1 MTRAVRSAAA
11 ALVVLALATSGAA
24 AAMSTTPAAAAR
36 GLVTAGAPGAI
47 VVVRT
52 PAGMRAAAVGAARL
66 RPREPMRVSDR
77 FRIASVTKS
86 FVAAAVLQLVGEGRL
101 GLEDTVG
108 RRFPGLVPNGSSITI
123 RELLNHSSG
132 LFDYDE
138 DKAWI
143 KARFANPAR
152 VWRPRELVR
161 IATRHRPHFPP
172 GSSWR
177 YSNTNY
183 VVLGLVV
190 ERVTGRPLG
199 DVLRTRLFSPL
210 RLSATSY
217 PLRTAMTG
225 PYAHGYV
232 VAAPPLPQPAGTLID
247 TSAALSP
254 SAWGA
259 GQIVSTARDV
269 TAFFAALLGGQ
280 VVSQALLR
288 EMKTP
293 VHGYEY
299 GLGIYSRPT
308 RCGTAWGHNGDIPG
322 WRNVVFATADGRRV
336 VQVMVNVDGKLD
348 WQRIDD
354 AAENVFCSG

>member
-1 MTRAVRSAAA
+1 
-11 ALVVLALATSGAA
+11 
-24 AAMSTTPAAAAR
+24 
-36 GLVTAGAPGAI
+36 
-47 VVVRT
+47 
-52 PAGMRAAAVGAARL
+52 
-66 RPREPMRVSDR
+66 MRVSDR

-101 GLEDTVG
+101 RLDEPVERRLPGVVPDGL
-108 RRFPGLVPNGSSITI
+108 SITI
-123 RELLNHSSG
+123 RQLLNHSSG

-138 DKAWI
+138 DTAWI

-152 VWRPRELVR
+152 VWTPRELVR
-161 IATRHRPHFPP
+161 IAVRHRPHFPP

-177 YSNTNY
+177 YSNTNF
-183 VVLGLVV
+183 VVLGLLL
-190 ERVTGRPLG
+190 ERVTGKPLG
-199 DVLRTRLFSPL
+199 EVLRTRLFAPL
-210 RLSATSY
+210 RLTATSY
-217 PLRTAMTG
+217 PLRTALTG
-225 PYAHGYV
+225 AYAHGYL
-232 VAAPPLPQPAGTLID
+232 VASPPLPQPPGTLID
-247 TSAALSP
+247 TSSALSP

-259 GQIVSTARDV
+259 GQLVSNVRDV
-269 TAFFAALLGGQ
+269 TAFFAALLGGR
-280 VVSQALLR
+280 VIPQALLR

-293 VHGYEY
+293 VNGYDY

-354 AAENVFCSG
+354 AAENVFCSA